1 MRAHAAAI
9 ALALFALPVLLTVA
23 VAPPASA
30 EPVYTGLDISTPKVF
45 KDTSFILTG
54 NVTVRAGG
62 VLTLDNVS
70 IQVRMDVDNSREIR
84 VLPGGELRV
93 VNGSRIYSQ
102 FQSTAY
108 ALHYRVFAEPG
119 GHFVFQNSTF
129 DYPYWVGVGDES
141 AVISDS
147 TISHPVMG
155 LFGSN
160 LTVERITVFGANVG
174 FWLSG
179 HSVVRNSH
187 FEGSTVYAGILDGTS
202 RVEDSSFTGS
212 DSADLA
218 LLDNAKAVNTT
229 HRNSARAAIMNGN
242 TSMDGATIE
251 NMTIGGIQLGE
262 QDFRYGCGIYAS
274 APLTDWLNLHLFTFF
289 YRVNNTVTLKD
300 ISISGAPSAIS
311 FGRQVWR
318 RALLNDTPDDCF
330 SDPPAP
336 TPQQPLFNTVNMT
349 VTKPVVFEARHSDFN
364 GSLRVL
370 PGGSLTL
377 RGVTW
382 RFLSPGS
389 THAVDLQGG
398 DLTIEGSS
406 VASGL
411 IDFVADAVNET
422 RSVTPNFDIGVSAG
436 RLSVSNSTLEDLG
449 TSSNPAL
456 DAGIVVADGAG
467 PVDFEDSVVANSLRG
482 VTLGCCGGGA
492 GATTGARFVNSAL
505 STSGPTAAV
514 RGGNVTLVNSSLLSN
529 ASSGVLAL
537 SSSSDLSLFG
547 STTTVQGPGQVTISR
562 YGYVQ
567 VRAVWE
573 DLRPAGRVGVNVTD
587 LNSGAVVTVLQTA
600 ADGWAPGTFML
611 YRTTV
616 WDGFGEQGAPSLFFI
631 FSVAVGSAS
640 AHSAPVDVSQGA
652 VVTLAL
658 PDDLPP
664 VVVLDLPPEYYTNV
678 SGGLITGFA
687 QDFETGVTVVELSLD
702 GGPFAGITPPS
713 APRLGPVNYSTT
725 ISGLQEGVHVV
736 AIRAWDS
743 VGNTAETSSYFIYDD
758 HFPSLLQFDFDIE
771 TNTRLVNVT
780 GRLNEPGSVTIKGN
794 TTNTT
799 GSDYAFTLPLYLDID
814 SEFIFAVVRDL
825 AGNSY
830 AYPFV
835 ARLDDVPPQLE
846 VTSPQNGSWTTHPRA
861 TISGLIEFN
870 AQLSLNGVPLTVS
883 GTSSFAITAALS
895 EGENLLLLTA
905 RDRAGNERLVS
916 LTVFL
921 DSATPALDVLS
932 PDASRWL
939 ATENVTLVLRTER
952 GVTVE
957 VGNLSFTALDDI
969 VSIPLRL
976 AEGRNLLSISVT
988 DLAGNN
994 VLRGLTLLVDTVR
1007 PTLSFAG
1014 GANVTTANVSMLFAG
1029 LTEPNAVL
1037 SVGGYTVVADGTG
1050 SFTVP
1055 LHLHAGLNAIPV
1067 VARDAA
1073 GNTVNG
1079 TFSVRVD
1086 DPPLAQAPGLAPPAG
1101 GAAILLLLGL
1111 AACAAAPVAARAIAR
1126 RRA

>member
-1 MRAHAAAI
+1 MKARAAGL
-9 ALALFALPVLLTVA
+9 ALGLFALPIVLGVA
-23 VAPPASA
+23 LSVPALA
-30 EPVYTGLDISTPKVF
+30 DPVVTGLDIATAVTF

-54 NVTVRAGG
+54 SVTIRAGG
-62 VLTLDNVS
+62 VLTLDHVS
-70 IQVRMDVDNSREIR
+70 VQVRMDIDNSREIR

-93 VNGSRIYSQ
+93 VNGSRVYSQ

-108 ALHYRVFAEPG
+108 ALHYRVFTEPG

-141 AVISDS
+141 ALISDA
-147 TISHPVMG
+147 TISHPLMG

-160 LTVERITVFGANVG
+160 LTVDRLTVFDSNVG

-179 HSVVRNSH
+179 HSLVRNSH
-187 FEGSTVYAGILDGTS
+187 FDTSTVYAGILDGTS
-202 RVEDSSFTGS
+202 RIEDSTFKGS

-218 LLDNAKAVNTT
+218 LLDNARAVNTT
-229 HRNSARAAIMNGN
+229 HRNSGRAAIMNGN

-251 NMTIGGIQLGE
+251 NMTISGIQLGE
-262 QDFRYGCGIYAS
+262 QDFRYGCGIFAS

-311 FGRQVWR
+311 FGREVWR

-330 SDPPAP
+330 SDPPSP
-336 TPQQPLFNTVNMT
+336 TPAQPLFNSVNMT
-349 VTKPVVFEARHSDFN
+349 VTRPVVFDARACDFN
-364 GSLRVL
+364 GSLRIL

-382 RFLSPGS
+382 RFLSAGS
-389 THAVDLQGG
+389 THAVDLAGG
-398 DLTIEGSS
+398 DLTVEGSS
-406 VASGL
+406 LASGL
-411 IDFVADAVNET
+411 IDYVADAVNQT
-422 RSVTPNFDIGVSAG
+422 RSITPNFDIGVSAG
-436 RLSVSNSTLEDLG
+436 RVSVSNSTLEDLG
-449 TSSNPAL
+449 TMSDAAV

-467 PVDFEDSVVANSLRG
+467 PVDFEDSVVANSMRG
-482 VTLGCCGGGA
+482 VTLGCCGGSA
-492 GATTGARFVNSAL
+492 SAATRARFVNSAL
-505 STSGPTAAV
+505 STEGPTVAV
-514 RGGNVTLVNSSLLSN
+514 RGGNVTLVNSSLRSN

-547 STTTVQGPGQVTISR
+547 STSTVQGQGQVTIYR

-573 DLRPAGRVGVNVTD
+573 DLRPAGRVRVNVTD
-587 LNSGAVVTVLQTA
+587 LDSGAQVAVLQTA

-640 AHSAPVDVSQGA
+640 AHSVPVDVSLGA

-658 PDDLPP
+658 PDDRPP
-664 VVVLDLPPEYYTNV
+664 VVVLNLPAEYYTNV
-678 SGGLITGFA
+678 SGGIITGVA
-687 QDFETGVTVVELSLD
+687 EDFETGVTVVELSLD
-702 GGPFAGITPPS
+702 GGPFMGITPPS
-713 APRLGPVNYSTT
+713 APQLGPVNYSTT

-743 VGNTAETSSYFIYDD
+743 VGNTAETSAYFIFDD
-758 HFPSLLQFDFDIE
+758 HFPALLQFNFDLE

-799 GSDYAFTLPLYLDID
+799 GSDYAFSLPLYLDID
-814 SEFIFAVVRDL
+814 SEYIFAVVEDL

-846 VTSPQNGSWTTHPRA
+846 VTSPQNGSWTTQTRV
-861 TISGLIEFN
+861 TVSGLIEFN

-883 GTSSFAITAALS
+883 GTSAFVITAALS
-895 EGENLLLLTA
+895 EGENVLLLTA
-905 RDRAGNERLVS
+905 RDRAGNERKVS

-921 DSATPALDVLS
+921 DSATPALDIVS

-939 ATENVTLVLRTER
+939 ATRDVTLVLRTER

-957 VGNLSFTALDDI
+957 VANVSFAAQADI
-969 VSIPLRL
+969 VSVPLHL
-976 AEGRNLLSISVT
+976 LEGRNLLSISVT
-988 DLAGNN
+988 DLAGNKALKG
-994 VLRGLTLLVDTVR
+994 VTLQVDTVR
-1007 PTLSFAG
+1007 PTLSFTG
-1014 GANVTTANVSMLFAG
+1014 GANLTTANVSLLFTG

-1050 SFTVP
+1050 TFTVP
-1055 LHLHAGLNAIPV
+1055 LHLHAGLNSIPV

-1073 GNTVNG
+1073 GNSVNG
-1079 TFSVRVD
+1079 TYSVRVD
-1086 DPPLAQAPGLAPPAG
+1086 DPRLAESPGLAAPAG
-1101 GAAILLLLGL
+1101 GAAILLLLGI
-1111 AACAAAPVAARAIAR
+1111 AACAVAPFSARTIAR
-1126 RRA
+1126 RRG